1 MGLTGEIRAVSYIEK
16 RIAECKKL
24 GFKKIVIPKNNYAS
38 VKDTKGIEIIPVDN
52 LRQAINLIL
61 RGWWI
66 RMYNIDNIMDNKN
79 LLHALRKISPGTP
92 LRQGLDNVLRAKTG
106 GLIVLANDKDISE
119 IVDGGFKIN
128 ADYSPAYLYELA
140 KMDGAIVLSE
150 DVKTILLANA
160 QLIPDYSISTSET
173 GTRHRTAE
181 RVAKQTGAIVISISQ
196 RRNIITVYRGEQKYV
211 VEEISKIFTKANQAL
226 QTLEKYKSV
235 LDQAILNLNSFEFK
249 DMVTIYEVALVVQKI
264 EMVMRIITVIEKYVI
279 ELGEEGT
286 LVRMQLE
293 ELMGTTKKDG
303 MMIYMDYKKDNV
315 ELKDIQRKMKGLTD
329 DELLDLVKVSKIL
342 GYSGITESMD
352 MEIRPKGYRI
362 LNKIHRLPTGIIENI
377 INYFDDFKSIQAA
390 SIEDLDEVEGIGEIR
405 ATYIKNGLIKME
417 KMSSLDMHI

>member
-1 MGLTGEIRAVSYIEK
+1 
-16 RIAECKKL
+16 
-24 GFKKIVIPKNNYAS
+24 
-38 VKDTKGIEIIPVDN
+38 
-52 LRQAINLIL
+52 
-61 RGWWI
+61 
-66 RMYNIDNIMDNKN
+66 MYNIDNIMDNKN

-293 ELMGTTKKDG
+293 ELMGTTKKDR

-315 ELKDIQRKMKGLTD
+315 ELKDIQRKMKSLTD
-329 DELLDLVKVSKIL
+329 DELLDLV
-342 GYSGITESMD
+342 
-352 MEIRPKGYRI
+352 RPKGYRI

>member
-1 MGLTGEIRAVSYIEK
+1 
-16 RIAECKKL
+16 
-24 GFKKIVIPKNNYAS
+24 
-38 VKDTKGIEIIPVDN
+38 
-52 LRQAINLIL
+52 
-61 RGWWI
+61 
-66 RMYNIDNIMDNKN
+66 MYNIDNIMDNKN

-293 ELMGTTKKDG
+293 ELMGTTKKD
-303 MMIYMDYKKDNV
+303 NV

>member
-1 MGLTGEIRAVSYIEK
+1 
-16 RIAECKKL
+16 
-24 GFKKIVIPKNNYAS
+24 
-38 VKDTKGIEIIPVDN
+38 
-52 LRQAINLIL
+52 
-61 RGWWI
+61 
-66 RMYNIDNIMDNKN
+66 MYNIDNIMDNKN

-235 LDQAILNLNSFEFK
+235 LDQAILNLNSFEF
-249 DMVTIYEVALVVQKI
+249 TIYEVALVVQKI

-293 ELMGTTKKDG
+293 ELMGTTKKDR

-315 ELKDIQRKMKGLTD
+315 ELKDIQRKMKSLTD

>member
-1 MGLTGEIRAVSYIEK
+1 MRIKDDNEIKNI
-16 RIAECKKL
+16 L
-24 GFKKIVIPKNNYAS
+24 KI
-38 VKDTKGIEIIPVDN
+38 
-52 LRQAINLIL
+52 
-61 RGWWI
+61 
-66 RMYNIDNIMDNKN
+66 
-79 LLHALRKISPGTP
+79 ISPGTN
-92 LRQGLDNVLRAKTG
+92 LREGLENILRAKTG
-106 GLIVLANDKDISE
+106 GLIVFGDSE
-119 IVDGGFKIN
+119 EVMSIVDGGFTIN
-128 ADYSPAYLYELA
+128 AEYTPAYIYELA

-293 ELMGTTKKDG
+293 ELMGTTKKDR

-315 ELKDIQRKMKGLTD
+315 ELKDIQRKMKSLTD

>member
-1 MGLTGEIRAVSYIEK
+1 MITKKEDPIAEILK
-16 RIAECKKL
+16 RIA
-24 GFKKIVIPKNNYAS
+24 
-38 VKDTKGIEIIPVDN
+38 
-52 LRQAINLIL
+52 
-61 RGWWI
+61 
-66 RMYNIDNIMDNKN
+66 
-79 LLHALRKISPGTP
+79 PGTP
-92 LRQGLDNVLRAKTG
+92 IRDGLDNILKAKTG
-106 GLIVLANDKDISE
+106 ALLLITDRPEVINE
-119 IVDGGFKIN
+119 VVDGGFCIN
-128 ADYSPAYLYELA
+128 EEYTSSRLYELA

-160 QLIPDYSISTSET
+160 QLIPDYSIPTSET

-181 RVAKQTGAIVISISQ
+181 RVAKQTGATVISISQ

-264 EMVMRIITVIEKYVI
+264 EMVMRIINVIEKYVI

-293 ELMGTTKKDG
+293 ELMGTTKKDR

-315 ELKDIQRKMKGLTD
+315 ELKDIQRKMKSLTD
-329 DELLDLVKVSKIL
+329 DELLDLVKVAKIL
-342 GYSGITESMD
+342 GYSGITETMD
-352 MEIRPKGYRI
+352 MEIRPKGYRV

-377 INYFDDFKSIQAA
+377 INYFDDFKSIQGA

-417 KMSSLDMHI
+417 RMASLDMQI

>member
-1 MGLTGEIRAVSYIEK
+1 
-16 RIAECKKL
+16 
-24 GFKKIVIPKNNYAS
+24 
-38 VKDTKGIEIIPVDN
+38 
-52 LRQAINLIL
+52 
-61 RGWWI
+61 
-66 RMYNIDNIMDNKN
+66 MYNIDNIMDNKN

-293 ELMGTTKKDG
+293 ELMGTTKKDR

-315 ELKDIQRKMKGLTD
+315 ELKDIQRKMK
-329 DELLDLVKVSKIL
+329 S
-342 GYSGITESMD
+342 
-352 MEIRPKGYRI
+352 
-362 LNKIHRLPTGIIENI
+362 
-377 INYFDDFKSIQAA
+377 
-390 SIEDLDEVEGIGEIR
+390 
-405 ATYIKNGLIKME
+405 
-417 KMSSLDMHI
+417 

>member
-1 MGLTGEIRAVSYIEK
+1 
-16 RIAECKKL
+16 
-24 GFKKIVIPKNNYAS
+24 
-38 VKDTKGIEIIPVDN
+38 
-52 LRQAINLIL
+52 
-61 RGWWI
+61 
-66 RMYNIDNIMDNKN
+66 MYNIDNIMDNKN

-293 ELMGTTKKDG
+293 ELMGTTKKDR
-303 MMIYMDYKKDNV
+303 MMIYMDYKKDN
-315 ELKDIQRKMKGLTD
+315 QRKMKGLTD

>member
-1 MGLTGEIRAVSYIEK
+1 M
-16 RIAECKKL
+16 RIKDDSKIKNIL
-24 GFKKIVIPKNNYAS
+24 KIVS
-38 VKDTKGIEIIPVDN
+38 PVTN
-52 LRQAINLIL
+52 LREGLE
-61 RGWWI
+61 
-66 RMYNIDNIMDNKN
+66 NI
-79 LLHALRKISPGTP
+79 
-92 LRQGLDNVLRAKTG
+92 LRAKTG
-106 GLIVLANDKDISE
+106 GLIVLSDNEEVMKL
-119 IVDGGFKIN
+119 VDGGFYIN
-128 ADYSPAYLYELA
+128 SEYSPAYIYELA

-293 ELMGTTKKDG
+293 ELMGTTKKDR

>member
-1 MGLTGEIRAVSYIEK
+1 MED
-16 RIAECKKL
+16 
-24 GFKKIVIPKNNYAS
+24 F
-38 VKDTKGIEIIPVDN
+38 
-52 LRQAINLIL
+52 LR
-61 RGWWI
+61 
-66 RMYNIDNIMDNKN
+66 NKN
-79 LLHALRKISPGTP
+79 LIHALKIISPGSP
-92 LRQGLDNVLRAKTG
+92 LRQGLDNILKAKTG
-106 GLIVLANDKDISE
+106 GLIVIATGEE
-119 IVDGGFKIN
+119 IMEVVDGGFCIN
-128 ADYSPAYLYELA
+128 AEYSPAYIYELA
-140 KMDGAIVLSE
+140 KMDGAIVLSS
-150 DVKTILLANA
+150 DTKKILFANA

-293 ELMGTTKKDG
+293 ELMGTTKKDR

>member
-1 MGLTGEIRAVSYIEK
+1 MRIE
-16 RIAECKKL
+16 
-24 GFKKIVIPKNNYAS
+24 NNN
-38 VKDTKGIEIIPVDN
+38 E
-52 LRQAINLIL
+52 LRNML
-61 RGWWI
+61 RV
-66 RMYNIDNIMDNKN
+66 
-79 LLHALRKISPGTP
+79 LSPGTP
-92 LRQGLDNVLRAKTG
+92 LREGVDNILRAKTG
-106 GLIVLANDKDISE
+106 GLIVLSDKDE
-119 IVDGGFKIN
+119 VLKLVDGGFAIN
-128 ADYSPAYLYELA
+128 SDYSPAYIYELA

-160 QLIPDYSISTSET
+160 QLIPDYSIPTSET

-264 EMVMRIITVIEKYVI
+264 EMVMRIINVIEKYVI

-293 ELMGTTKKDG
+293 ELMGTTKKDR

-315 ELKDIQRKMKGLTD
+315 ELKDIQRKMKSLTD
-329 DELLDLVKVSKIL
+329 DELLDLVKVAKIL
-342 GYSGITESMD
+342 GYSGITETMD
-352 MEIRPKGYRI
+352 MEIRPKGYRV

-377 INYFDDFKSIQAA
+377 INYFDDFKSIQGA

-417 KMSSLDMHI
+417 RMASLDMQI

>member
-1 MGLTGEIRAVSYIEK
+1 
-16 RIAECKKL
+16 
-24 GFKKIVIPKNNYAS
+24 
-38 VKDTKGIEIIPVDN
+38 
-52 LRQAINLIL
+52 
-61 RGWWI
+61 
-66 RMYNIDNIMDNKN
+66 MYNTDNIMDNKN

-106 GLIVLANDKDISE
+106 GLIVLANDDQISE
-119 IVDGGFKIN
+119 IVDGGFKIE

-140 KMDGAIVLSE
+140 KMDGAIILSE

-160 QLIPDYSISTSET
+160 QLIPDYSIETSET

-181 RVAKQTGAIVISISQ
+181 RVAKQTGCIVISISQRRNIITVYRGEQKYVVEEISKIFTKARHRTAERVAKQTGCIVISISQ

-235 LDQAILNLNSFEFK
+235 LEQAILNLNSFEFK

-264 EMVMRIITVIEKYVI
+264 EMVMRIINVIEKYVI

-293 ELMGTTKKDG
+293 ELIGTTKRDR
-303 MMIYMDYKKDNV
+303 MMIYMDYKKDDV
-315 ELKDIQRKMKGLTD
+315 DLKDIQRKMKSLTD

-342 GYSGITESMD
+342 GYTGITESMD
-352 MEIRPKGYRI
+352 MEIRPKGYRV
-362 LNKIHRLPTGIIENI
+362 LNKIHRLPSAIIENI
-377 INYFDDFKSIQAA
+377 INYFEDFKSIQSA

-417 KMSSLDMHI
+417 KMASLDMQI

>member
-1 MGLTGEIRAVSYIEK
+1 MELVEILK
-16 RIAECKKL
+16 MIA
-24 GFKKIVIPKNNYAS
+24 
-38 VKDTKGIEIIPVDN
+38 
-52 LRQAINLIL
+52 
-61 RGWWI
+61 
-66 RMYNIDNIMDNKN
+66 
-79 LLHALRKISPGTP
+79 PGTQI
-92 LRQGLDNVLRAKTG
+92 REGLDNILKAKTG
-106 GLIVLANDKDISE
+106 ALIVIGDSKEVME
-119 IVDGGFKIN
+119 IVDGGFNIN
-128 ADYSPAYLYELA
+128 VDYTPARLYELA
-140 KMDGAIVLSE
+140 KMDGAIILSE
-150 DVKTILLANA
+150 DLKRILFANA
-160 QLIPDYSISTSET
+160 QLMPDASIPTTET

-293 ELMGTTKKDG
+293 ELMGTTKKDR